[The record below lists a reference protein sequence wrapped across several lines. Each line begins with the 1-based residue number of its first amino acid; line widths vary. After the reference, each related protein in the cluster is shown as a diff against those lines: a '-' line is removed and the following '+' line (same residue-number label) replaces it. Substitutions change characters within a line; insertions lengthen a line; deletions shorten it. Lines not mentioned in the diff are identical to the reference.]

1 MRTDF
6 AMSHIPVYVYFIF
19 IALLWVGVTRCFRR
33 TIRIRR
39 LLIMPLLFAALGFRG
54 FFGLFQHPV
63 DRDILAALLG
73 LAIGLA
79 LGWHHARRWT
89 IAIDRQA
96 GQITVPGD
104 IMMFAIILG
113 SFAFEFTLHYGIES
127 RASWVAVWPVQPIA
141 AGVWAWFL
149 GMTAGRNV
157 NLALR
162 YRDQQAVPVPEA
174 S

>member
-1 MRTDF
+1 
-6 AMSHIPVYVYFIF
+6 
-19 IALLWVGVTRCFRR
+19 
-33 TIRIRR
+33 
-39 LLIMPLLFAALGFRG
+39 
-54 FFGLFQHPV
+54 
-63 DRDILAALLG
+63 
-73 LAIGLA
+73 
-79 LGWHHARRWT
+79 
-89 IAIDRQA
+89 
-96 GQITVPGD
+96 VPGD

-127 RASWVAVWPVQPIA
+127 HAAWVAIWPVQPIA